1 MAEVISGQVID
12 AVSAVQKLGPAVVT
26 VVSSRNGRGGG
37 VGSGVIIDDQGH
49 ILTNA
54 HVVSRQERLDV
65 IFASG
70 SRRLS
75 AKLIGTDRYSDV
87 AVIKVDA
94 PVPAVADLG
103 DSNKLLP
110 GQPVI
115 AIGSTLGSYRNTVT
129 AGVVSAVN
137 RRFEGINAPLVQTD
151 AAINQGNSGGPL
163 ANLYGEVIGINTLVV
178 RGGGWGGG
186 IEGVGFA
193 VPINIANALAR
204 QMIKQG
210 FVAYPYLGIQYQEL
224 TPELAA
230 YYDLKTQSGAL
241 IQELVADSP
250 AAKAGVENGD
260 IVVSLG
266 EEAIHEDNP
275 LSIALTRYGVG
286 DTVELK
292 VVRGVEKLTIAVK
305 LGARPDRRD

>member
-1 MAEVISGQVID
+1 MAEFIDGRQVD

-26 VVSSRNGRGGG
+26 VISSRNGRGGG
-37 VGSGVIIDDQGH
+37 VGSGVIIDEAGY

-54 HVVSRQERLDV
+54 HVVSRQEKLDV

-70 SRRLS
+70 SRRM
-75 AKLIGTDRYSDV
+75 AATLIGTDRYSDV
-87 AVIKVDA
+87 AVIKIDA
-94 PVPAVADLG
+94 VVPAVATLG

-137 RRFEGINAPLVQTD
+137 RRFEGLNAPLVQTD

-178 RGGGWGGG
+178 RGGWGGAV
-186 IEGVGFA
+186 EGLGFA
-193 VPINIANALAR
+193 VPINTAIALAN
-204 QMIKQG
+204 QMIKNG

-230 YYDLKTQSGAL
+230 YYNLKVQSGAL
-241 IQELVADSP
+241 IQEV
-250 AAKAGVENGD
+250 
-260 IVVSLG
+260 
-266 EEAIHEDNP
+266 
-275 LSIALTRYGVG
+275 
-286 DTVELK
+286 
-292 VVRGVEKLTIAVK
+292 
-305 LGARPDRRD
+305 

>member
-1 MAEVISGQVID
+1 MAEFIDGRQVD

-26 VVSSRNGRGGG
+26 VLSSRNGRGGG
-37 VGSGVIIDDQGH
+37 VGSGVIIDEAGH

-54 HVVSRQERLDV
+54 HVVSRQEKLDV

-75 AKLIGTDRYSDV
+75 ATLVGSDRYCDV
-87 AVIKVDA
+87 AVIKVDGA
-94 PVPAVADLG
+94 MPAVADLG

-115 AIGSTLGSYRNTVT
+115 AIGSTLGNYRNTVT

-137 RRFEGINAPLVQTD
+137 RRFEGINAPLIQTD

-163 ANLYGEVIGINTLVV
+163 ANLYGEVVGINTLVV
-178 RGGGWGGG
+178 RGGGWGGA
-186 IEGVGFA
+186 IEGLGFA
-193 VPINIANALAR
+193 VPINTAKALAN
-204 QMIKQG
+204 QMIKNG
-210 FVAYPYLGIQYQEL
+210 FVAYPYLGIQYEEL
-224 TPELAA
+224 NPELAA
-230 YYDLKTQSGAL
+230 YYNLKTQSGAL
-241 IQELVADSP
+241 IQEVVEGSP

-260 IVVSLG
+260 VVVALG

-275 LSIALTRYGVG
+275 LAIALTRYGVG
-286 DTVELK
+286 DTIELK
-292 VVRGVEKLTIAVK
+292 VVRGVEKLTIRVT
-305 LGARPDRRD
+305 LGARPER

>member
-1 MAEVISGQVID
+1 MAEFIDGRQVD

-26 VVSSRNGRGGG
+26 VISSRNGRGGG
-37 VGSGVIIDDQGH
+37 VGSGVIIDEAGY

-54 HVVSRQERLDV
+54 HVVSRQEKLDV

-70 SRRLS
+70 SRRM
-75 AKLIGTDRYSDV
+75 AATLIGTDRYSDV
-87 AVIKVDA
+87 AVIKIDA
-94 PVPAVADLG
+94 VVPAVATLG

-137 RRFEGINAPLVQTD
+137 RRFEGLNAPLVQTD

-178 RGGGWGGG
+178 RGGWGGAV
-186 IEGVGFA
+186 EGLGFA
-193 VPINIANALAR
+193 VPINTAIALAN
-204 QMIKQG
+204 QMIKNG

-230 YYDLKTQSGAL
+230 YYNLKVQSGAL
-241 IQELVADSP
+241 IQEVGEGSP
-250 AAKAGVENGD
+250 AALGGVENGD
-260 IVVSLG
+260 VVLALG

-275 LSIALTRYGVG
+275 LAIALTRYSVG
-286 DTVELK
+286 DTLELK
-292 VVRGVEKLTIAVK
+292 IVRGVEKLTIAVK
-305 LGARPDRRD
+305 LGARPERLP

>member
-1 MAEVISGQVID
+1 MAEFIDGRQID

-26 VVSSRNGRGGG
+26 VISSRNGRGGG
-37 VGSGVIIDDQGH
+37 VGSGVIIDEAGY

-54 HVVSRQERLDV
+54 HVVSRQEKLDV

-70 SRRLS
+70 SRRMS
-75 AKLIGTDRYSDV
+75 ATLIGTDRYSDV
-87 AVIKVDA
+87 AVVKIEA
-94 PVPAVADLG
+94 AVPAVATLG

-137 RRFEGINAPLVQTD
+137 RRFEGLNAPLIQTD

-178 RGGGWGGG
+178 RGGWGGAV
-186 IEGVGFA
+186 EGLGFA
-193 VPINIANALAR
+193 VPINTAIALAN
-204 QMIKQG
+204 QMIKNG

-230 YYDLKTQSGAL
+230 YYNLKVQSGAL
-241 IQELVADSP
+241 IQEVVEGSP
-250 AAKAGVENGD
+250 AATAGVENGD
-260 IVVSLG
+260 IVVALG

-275 LSIALTRYGVG
+275 LAIALTRYSVG
-286 DTVELK
+286 DTLELK
-292 VVRGVEKLTIAVK
+292 IVHGVEKLTIAVK
-305 LGARPDRRD
+305 LGARPER